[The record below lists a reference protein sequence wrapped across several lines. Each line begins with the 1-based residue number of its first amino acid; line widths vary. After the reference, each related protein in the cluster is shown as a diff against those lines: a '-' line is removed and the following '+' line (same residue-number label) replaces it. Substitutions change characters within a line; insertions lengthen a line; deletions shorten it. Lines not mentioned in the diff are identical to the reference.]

1 MFRIK
6 VVTETINLKQ
16 ISYRSVRLVKR
27 DMLEGMGPVKPLL
40 AVWRQAMSHLHYVL
54 SGNT

>member
-16 ISYRSVRLVKR
+16 ISYRSVGVVKR
-27 DMLEGMGPVKPLL
+27 EMLKGMGPVKPPAWISLL
-40 AVWRQAMSHLHYVL
+40 IQ
-54 SGNT
+54 N

>member
-6 VVTETINLKQ
+6 VVAETINLKQ

-27 DMLEGMGPVKPLL
+27 EMLEGMGPVKPPAWISLL
-40 AVWRQAMSHLHYVL
+40 IQ
-54 SGNT
+54 N